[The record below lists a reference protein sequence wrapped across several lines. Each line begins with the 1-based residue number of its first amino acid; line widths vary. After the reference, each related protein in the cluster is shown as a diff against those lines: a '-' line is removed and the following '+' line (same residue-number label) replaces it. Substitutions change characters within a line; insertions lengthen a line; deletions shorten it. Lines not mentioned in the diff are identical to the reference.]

1 MLDGKN
7 SNGRGD
13 KKGPQIRPNRM
24 KPSSN
29 VPNEEQIAAIKRKKK
44 VIWFSFWS
52 NSESMIWRTVILL
65 GKSQLTCR
73 WLDVKL
79 INQHI

>member
-1 MLDGKN
+1 MLTNWLRKFNQCFQFLYLDGKN

-52 NSESMIWRTVILL
+52 NGESMIWRTVILL
-65 GKSQLTCR
+65 DNS
-73 WLDVKL
+73 
-79 INQHI
+79 

>member
-1 MLDGKN
+1 MLTNWLRKFNPCFSIIYILDGKN

-44 VIWFSFWS
+44 VILVF
-52 NSESMIWRTVILL
+52 LL
-65 GKSQLTCR
+65 
-73 WLDVKL
+73 VK
-79 INQHI
+79 Q

>member
-1 MLDGKN
+1 MFSIFCIIDGKN
-7 SNGRGD
+7 CNGRGD

-44 VIWFSFWS
+44 VIFFSFLVEQW
-52 NSESMIWRTVILL
+52 
-65 GKSQLTCR
+65 
-73 WLDVKL
+73 
-79 INQHI
+79 INDLANGHTFG